1 MINNHQSIKSSV
13 GIYPK
18 TFHVMAKPIGPIC
31 NLNCTYCFYLEKQ
44 KLYPRRQNFAMSPV
58 VLESFIRQK
67 IEAHQT
73 DIVSFSWQ
81 GGEPTLLGL
90 DFFRQVVNFQQK
102 YANGKYITN
111 GFQTNGILLNDAWG
125 KFFKEHNFLVG
136 ISIDGPEELSD
147 RFRKNKGGKPT
158 FRNIMRGISYLQ
170 DHAVDFNTLSVVN
183 KDNSY
188 YPLEV
193 YHFLKEIGSLFMQ
206 FIPVVERM
214 AEKVTIGGFSLVSPD
229 FHGRAHVTQWS
240 VKPEQYGNF
249 LCEIFN
255 EWVQQDVGS
264 YFIQIF
270 DVALSAWCGLEPGL
284 CVFRKTCGDAMVLE
298 HNGDL
303 YSCDHYVYPQY
314 KIGNILDQ
322 PLTSLI
328 NSEQQKNFGR
338 AKIET
343 LPRYCQECDVKFICN
358 GECPKHR
365 FDKTLDG
372 EEGLN
377 YLCAGYKNFFQHID
391 PYMSFMANELL
402 EGRPPANVMALARR
416 M

>member
-1 MINNHQSIKSSV
+1 MINKRQSIKPNID
-13 GIYPK
+13 IYPK
-18 TFHVMAKPIGPIC
+18 VFHVMAKPIGPIC
-31 NLNCTYCFYLEKQ
+31 NLDCTYCFYLEKQ
-44 KLYPRRQNFAMSPV
+44 KLYPRQRNFTMSPV

-73 DIVSFSWQ
+73 EIVSFSWQ

-90 DFFRQVVNFQQK
+90 DFFRQVVNFQRK
-102 YANGKYITN
+102 YSNGKYITN
-111 GFQTNGILLNDAWG
+111 GFQTNGILLNDAWC
-125 KFFKEHNFLVG
+125 KFFKEHNFLIG
-136 ISIDGPEELSD
+136 ISIDGPEELND

-170 DHAVDFNTLSVVN
+170 NHGVDFNTLSVVH

-188 YPLEV
+188 YPLEI

-206 FIPVVERM
+206 FIPVIERM
-214 AEKVTIGGFSLVSPD
+214 ADMATMGAFRLVAPD
-229 FHGRAHVTQWS
+229 YPGRTNVTQWS
-240 VKPEQYGNF
+240 VEPEQYGNF
-249 LCEIFN
+249 LCELFN

-264 YFIQIF
+264 YFVQIF
-270 DVALSAWCGLEPGL
+270 DVALSAWCDMEPGL
-284 CVFRKTCGDAMVLE
+284 CVFRKICGDAMVLE

-314 KIGNILDQ
+314 RIGNIMNR

-328 NSEQQKNFGR
+328 NSKQQKNFGR
-338 AKIET
+338 AKIDT
-343 LPRYCQECDVKFICN
+343 LPRYCQECDIKFICN

-365 FDKTLDG
+365 FDKTPDG

-377 YLCAGYKNFFQHID
+377 YLCIGYKKFFHHID
-391 PYMSFMANELL
+391 PYMRFMANELL
-402 EGRPPANVMALARR
+402 QGRPPANVMALARR

>member
-1 MINNHQSIKSSV
+1 MVNNHQSIKPN
-13 GIYPK
+13 IDIFPK
-18 TFHVMAKPIGPIC
+18 AFHVIAKPIGSLC

-44 KLYPRRQNFAMSPV
+44 KLYPQQRNFTMSPV

-111 GFQTNGILLNDAWG
+111 GFQTNGILLNDAWC
-125 KFFKEHNFLVG
+125 KFFKKHNFLVG

-170 DHAVDFNTLSVVN
+170 DHDVDFNTLSVVH

-214 AEKVTIGGFSLVSPD
+214 AENNPMDELRLVAPD
-229 FHGRAHVTQWS
+229 YHGRAYVTHWS

-264 YFIQIF
+264 YFVQVF
-270 DVALSAWCGLEPGL
+270 DVALCAWCGMEPGL

-314 KIGNILDQ
+314 KIGNILDY

-328 NSEQQKNFGR
+328 NSERQKNFGR
-338 AKIET
+338 AKIDT
-343 LPRYCQECDVKFICN
+343 LPKYCQECDVKFICN

-365 FDKTLDG
+365 FVETPDG

-377 YLCAGYKNFFQHID
+377 YLCAGYKKFFQHID
-391 PYMSFMANELL
+391 PYMRFMANELL
-402 EGRPPANVMALARR
+402 QGRPPANIMA
-416 M
+416 MVHEM

>member
-1 MINNHQSIKSSV
+1 MINNHQSIKPNV

-18 TFHVMAKPIGPIC
+18 TFHVMAKPIGPLC

-44 KLYPRRQNFAMSPV
+44 KLYPRQRNFTMSPV

-67 IEAHQT
+67 IEANQT

-111 GFQTNGILLNDAWG
+111 GFQTNGILLNNAWCI
-125 KFFKEHNFLVG
+125 FFKKHNFLVG

-147 RFRKNKGGKPT
+147 RFRKNKSGKPT

-214 AEKVTIGGFSLVSPD
+214 AEKVTIGGFNLVSPD
-229 FHGRAHVTQWS
+229 YHGRAHVTQWS

-264 YFIQIF
+264 YFVQIF

-314 KIGNILDQ
+314 KIGNILDH

-338 AKIET
+338 AKIDT

-377 YLCAGYKNFFQHID
+377 YLCVGYKKFFQHID

-402 EGRPPANVMALARR
+402 QGRPPANVMALDSR